1 MKQEPVKKWKQ
12 PKYAALAAVLTLSA
26 GMMTSC
32 GNYSIQT
39 EGTAPDPDAA
49 SGYTEPDIGGEVALE
64 PDPADTT
71 EIQTG
76 TTSAQTE
83 DITQAQHTLK
93 ILTQEEMQ
101 AWWDTYE
108 PEPDLMGKVAPM
120 NPVYQMYMQ
129 TTAPENTESCEQNT
143 TTNETA
149 AKETIS

>member
-32 GNYSIQT
+32 GNHSLHID
-39 EGTAPDPDAA
+39 GTAPNTDVD
-49 SGYTEPDIGGEVALE
+49 SGYTEPVIGGEVYLE
-64 PDPADTT
+64 PDPAGTT

-83 DITQAQHTLK
+83 DITEAQHTLK

-120 NPVYQMYMQ
+120 NPVYRMQMQ
-129 TTAPENTESCEQNT
+129 TTAPENTESGEQNT